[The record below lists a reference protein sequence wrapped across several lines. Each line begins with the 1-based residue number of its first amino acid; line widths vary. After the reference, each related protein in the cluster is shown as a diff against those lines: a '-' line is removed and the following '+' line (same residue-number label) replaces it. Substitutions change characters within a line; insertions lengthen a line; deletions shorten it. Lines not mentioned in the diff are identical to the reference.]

1 MNGIKMFS
9 SVNTNLL
16 KKINTSYKGLIMSKN
31 SVGDN
36 INTENAGW
44 KFSGEM
50 VKDFEKHVS
59 KSVPLYSEGHDIILK
74 ISDYFVKDD
83 SICYEIGTSTGILSY
98 KLAKRFLDRGAKFI
112 GLDIEEDMIAIAK
125 SRYRLDSLEF
135 ISADVLE
142 FDFKPSDF
150 ITSYYV
156 VQFIRPSHRQL
167 LIDKIYQRLNWGGAF
182 LYFEKVRAPD
192 ARFQDIMTG
201 VYNEYK
207 LEQGY
212 TAEEIIQ
219 KSRSLKGVLEPFSTQ
234 GNIDMLKRAGF
245 IDIMSVAKFGP
256 FEGILAI
263 K

>member
-1 MNGIKMFS
+1 M
-9 SVNTNLL
+9 
-16 KKINTSYKGLIMSKN
+16 
-31 SVGDN
+31 
-36 INTENAGW
+36 AW

-50 VKDFEKHVS
+50 VPKFETHVS
-59 KSVPLYSEGHDIILK
+59 RSVPLYHEGHDIILK
-74 ISDYFVKDD
+74 IADYFVKN
-83 SICYEIGTSTGILSY
+83 SSTCYEIGTSTGILSH
-98 KLAKRFLDRGAKFI
+98 KLAQRFSNKSAKFI
-112 GLDIEEDMIAIAK
+112 GLDIEEDMITNANEKYI
-125 SRYRLDSLEF
+125 LDNLEF
-135 ISADVLE
+135 INHDVLK
-142 FDFKPSDF
+142 FPFKASDF

-156 VQFIRPSHRQL
+156 IQFIEPSSRQTL
-167 LIDKIYQRLNWGGAF
+167 MDKIYKTLNWGGAF

-201 VYNEYK
+201 IYNEYK

-212 TAEEIIQ
+212 TAEEIMQ

-245 IDIMSVAKFGP
+245 IDIMSIMKFGP

>member
-1 MNGIKMFS
+1 
-9 SVNTNLL
+9 
-16 KKINTSYKGLIMSKN
+16 MSKN
-31 SVGDN
+31 SAGDN
-36 INTENAGW
+36 ISTKNAGW
-44 KFSGEM
+44 KFSGDV
-50 VKDFEKHVS
+50 VKKFEEHVA
-59 KSVPLYSEGHDIILK
+59 KSVPLYHEGHDLILK

-98 KLAKRFLDRGAKFI
+98 KLAQRFSDRDAKFI
-112 GLDIEEDMIAIAK
+112 GIDIEEDMIK
-125 SRYRLDSLEF
+125 SAREKYKMDNLEF
-135 ISADVLE
+135 VCADVLE
-142 FDFKPSDF
+142 YEFLPSDF

-156 VQFIRPSHRQL
+156 VQFIRPSYRQI
-167 LIDKIYQRLNWGGAF
+167 LIDKIYQSLNWGGAF

-212 TAEEIIQ
+212 TPEEIIQ

-245 IDIMSVAKFGP
+245 VDIMSVAKFAP

>member
-1 MNGIKMFS
+1 MG
-9 SVNTNLL
+9 
-16 KKINTSYKGLIMSKN
+16 KN

-36 INTENAGW
+36 IDSGNAAW

-50 VKDFEKHVS
+50 VNDFEDHVA
-59 KSVPLYSEGHDIILK
+59 KSVPMYKEGHDLILK
-74 ISDYFVKDD
+74 ISDYFVKKD
-83 SICYEIGTSTGILSY
+83 SVCYEIGTSTGILSY
-98 KLAKRFLDRGAKFI
+98 KLAQRFQDREAKFI
-112 GLDIEEDMIAIAK
+112 GLDIEEDMIHLAK
-125 SRYRLDSLEF
+125 EKYKLPHLAFEA
-135 ISADVLE
+135 ADVLE
-142 FDFKPSDF
+142 YKFKPSDF
-150 ITSYYV
+150 ISSYYV
-156 VQFIRPSHRQL
+156 VQFIRPSQRQQ
-167 LIDKIYQRLNWGGAF
+167 LIDKIYQSLNWGGAF

-212 TAEEIIQ
+212 TAEQIVQ

-245 IDIMSVAKFGP
+245 VDIMSVAKFGP
-256 FEGILAI
+256 FEGMLAI

>member
-1 MNGIKMFS
+1 
-9 SVNTNLL
+9 
-16 KKINTSYKGLIMSKN
+16 MSKH

-36 INTENAGW
+36 INSGNASW

-50 VKDFEKHVS
+50 VKDFEEHVS
-59 KSVPLYSEGHDIILK
+59 KSVPLYNEGHDIILK

-98 KLAKRFLDRGAKFI
+98 KLAKRFIDRDAKFI
-112 GLDIEEDMIAIAK
+112 GLDIEEDMVESAK
-125 SRYRLDSLEF
+125 SRYKMQNLSFEY
-135 ISADVLE
+135 ADVLE
-142 FDFKPSDF
+142 YSFEPSDF

-156 VQFIRPSHRQL
+156 VQFIRPSQRQL
-167 LIDKIYQRLNWGGAF
+167 LIDKIYQSLNWGGAF

-212 TAEEIIQ
+212 SAEEIIQ

-245 IDIMSVAKFGP
+245 VDIMSVAKFGP

>member
-1 MNGIKMFS
+1 
-9 SVNTNLL
+9 
-16 KKINTSYKGLIMSKN
+16 MSKS

-36 INTENAGW
+36 IDSGNAAW

-50 VKDFEKHVS
+50 VKDFEEHVS
-59 KSVPLYSEGHDIILK
+59 KSVPLYNEGHDIILK

-83 SICYEIGTSTGILSY
+83 SICYEIGTSTGILSH
-98 KLAKRFLDRGAKFI
+98 KLARRFSDRDAKFI
-112 GLDIEEDMIAIAK
+112 GLDIEEDMVDNAK
-125 SRYRLDSLEF
+125 KRYKMQNLSFEY
-135 ISADVLE
+135 ADVLE
-142 FDFKPSDF
+142 YSFEPSDL

-156 VQFIRPSHRQL
+156 VQFIRPSQRQI
-167 LIDKIYQRLNWGGAF
+167 LIDKIYESLNWGGAF

-201 VYNEYK
+201 VYSEYK

-212 TAEEIIQ
+212 SAEEIVQ

-245 IDIMSVAKFGP
+245 VDIMSVAKFGP

>member
-1 MNGIKMFS
+1 
-9 SVNTNLL
+9 
-16 KKINTSYKGLIMSKN
+16 MSKS

-36 INTENAGW
+36 ITTQNAGW
-44 KFSGEM
+44 KFSGDM
-50 VKDFEKHVS
+50 VKDFEEHVK
-59 KSVPLYSEGHDIILK
+59 KSVPLYDEGHDIILK

-98 KLAKRFLDRGAKFI
+98 KLAQRFSDRDAKFI
-112 GLDIEEDMIAIAK
+112 GIDIEEDMIKKAK
-125 SRYRLDSLEF
+125 EKYQMNSLKF
-135 ISADVLE
+135 IYADVLE
-142 FDFKPSDF
+142 YDFLPSDF

-167 LIDKIYQRLNWGGAF
+167 LIDKIYQSLNWGGAF

-212 TAEEIIQ
+212 SAEEIIQ

-245 IDIMSVAKFGP
+245 VDIMSVAKFGP

>member
-1 MNGIKMFS
+1 
-9 SVNTNLL
+9 
-16 KKINTSYKGLIMSKN
+16 MSKN
-31 SVGDN
+31 STGDN
-36 INTENAGW
+36 INAQNAGW

-50 VKDFEKHVS
+50 VKKFEEHVA
-59 KSVPLYSEGHDIILK
+59 KSVPLYNEGHDLILK

-98 KLAKRFLDRGAKFI
+98 KLAKRFIDRDAKFI
-112 GLDIEEDMIAIAK
+112 GIDIEEDMIKSAK
-125 SRYRLDSLEF
+125 EKYKLKNLEF
-135 ISADVLE
+135 VCADVLE
-142 FDFKPSDF
+142 YDFLPTDF

-156 VQFIRPSHRQL
+156 VQFIRPSFRQI
-167 LIDKIYQRLNWGGAF
+167 LIDKIYKSLNWGGAF

-212 TAEEIIQ
+212 TPEEIIQ

-245 IDIMSVAKFGP
+245 VDIMSVAKFAP

>member
-1 MNGIKMFS
+1 MSG
-9 SVNTNLL
+9 NL
-16 KKINTSYKGLIMSKN
+16 
-31 SVGDN
+31 VGDN
-36 INTENAGW
+36 ITTKNAGW
-44 KFSGEM
+44 KFSGDM
-50 VKDFEKHVS
+50 VKDFEEHVK
-59 KSVPLYSEGHDIILK
+59 KSVPLYNEGHDIILK

-83 SICYEIGTSTGILSY
+83 SICYEIGTSTGVLSY
-98 KLAKRFLDRGAKFI
+98 KLAQRFSDRDAKFI
-112 GLDIEEDMIAIAK
+112 GLDIEEDMINIAK
-125 SRYRLDSLEF
+125 QRYQMDNLDFVCADILEY
-135 ISADVLE
+135 
-142 FDFKPSDF
+142 DFKPSDF

-167 LIDKIYQRLNWGGAF
+167 LIDKIYNSLNWGGAF

-212 TAEEIIQ
+212 SAEEIIQ

-245 IDIMSVAKFGP
+245 VDIMSVAKFGP

>member
-1 MNGIKMFS
+1 MNRI
-9 SVNTNLL
+9 
-16 KKINTSYKGLIMSKN
+16 

-36 INTENAGW
+36 INTSNADW
-44 KFSGEM
+44 KFSGKM
-50 VKDFEKHVS
+50 VQKFEEHVT
-59 KSVPLYSEGHDIILK
+59 KSVPLYNEGHDIILK
-74 ISDYFVKDD
+74 ISDYFVKND
-83 SICYEIGTSTGILSY
+83 SICYEIGTSTGVLSH
-98 KLAKRFLDRGAKFI
+98 KLSQRFKDKDAKFI
-112 GLDIEEDMIAIAK
+112 GLDIEKDMIDSAK
-125 SRYRLDSLEF
+125 KRYRLKNLSFEY
-135 ISADVLE
+135 ADVLE
-142 FDFKPSDF
+142 YNFELTDF

-156 VQFIRPSHRQL
+156 VQFIRPSQRQI
-167 LIDKIYQRLNWGGAF
+167 LINKIYQSLNWGGAF

-201 VYNEYK
+201 IYNEYK

-212 TAEEIIQ
+212 SAEEIIQ

-245 IDIMSVAKFGP
+245 VDIMSVAKFGP

>member
-1 MNGIKMFS
+1 
-9 SVNTNLL
+9 
-16 KKINTSYKGLIMSKN
+16 MSKN

-36 INTENAGW
+36 IDSGNASW

-50 VKDFEKHVS
+50 VKDFEGHVS
-59 KSVPLYSEGHDIILK
+59 KSVPLYNEGHDIILK
-74 ISDYFVKDD
+74 ISDYFVKND
-83 SICYEIGTSTGILSY
+83 SVCYEIGTSTGVLSN
-98 KLAKRFLDRGAKFI
+98 KLAVRFSDRDAKFV
-112 GLDIEEDMIAIAK
+112 GLDIEEDMIKSAK
-125 SRYRLDSLEF
+125 ERYKLPNLSFVYD
-135 ISADVLE
+135 DVLE
-142 FDFKPSDF
+142 YDFERSDF

-156 VQFIRPSHRQL
+156 VQFIRPSMRQN
-167 LIDKIYQRLNWGGAF
+167 LIDKIYETLNWGGAF

-212 TAEEIIQ
+212 SAEEIVQ
-219 KSRSLKGVLEPFSTQ
+219 KTRSLKGVLEPFSTQ

-245 IDIMSVAKFGP
+245 VDVMSVAKFGP

>member
-1 MNGIKMFS
+1 M
-9 SVNTNLL
+9 
-16 KKINTSYKGLIMSKN
+16 
-31 SVGDN
+31 
-36 INTENAGW
+36 
-44 KFSGEM
+44 
-50 VKDFEKHVS
+50 
-59 KSVPLYSEGHDIILK
+59 K
-74 ISDYFVKDD
+74 ISDYFIKDS
-83 SICYEIGTSTGILSY
+83 SICYEIGTSTGILSH
-98 KLAKRFLDRGAKFI
+98 KLATKFSHKSAKFI
-112 GLDIEEDMIAIAK
+112 GVDIEEDMIAIAK
-125 SRYRLDSLEF
+125 EKYQLSNLSYEQD
-135 ISADVLE
+135 DVLLYP
-142 FDFKPSDF
+142 FKPSDF

-156 VQFIRPSHRQL
+156 IQFVEPSRRQN
-167 LIDKIYQRLNWGGAF
+167 LIDKIYRTLNWGGAF

-212 TAEEIIQ
+212 TAEEIMQ

-245 IDIMSVAKFGP
+245 VDIMSIMKFGP

>member
-1 MNGIKMFS
+1 MGK
-9 SVNTNLL
+9 VT
-16 KKINTSYKGLIMSKN
+16 
-31 SVGDN
+31 GDN
-36 INTENAGW
+36 IVAENANW
-44 KFSGEM
+44 KFSGDM
-50 VKDFEKHVS
+50 VKKFEEHVS
-59 KSVPLYSEGHDIILK
+59 KSVPLYNEGHDLILK

-83 SICYEIGTSTGILSY
+83 SICYELGTSTGILSY
-98 KLAKRFLDRGAKFI
+98 KLAKRFQSRGAKFI
-112 GLDIEEDMIAIAK
+112 GIDIEEDMIKLAK
-125 SRYRLDSLEF
+125 TKYKLPNLEF
-135 ISADVLE
+135 IVADILE
-142 FDFKPSDF
+142 FDYKPSDF

-167 LIDKIYQRLNWGGAF
+167 LIDKIYQTLNWGGAF

-201 VYNEYK
+201 IYYEYK

-212 TAEEIIQ
+212 TPEEIIQ

>member
-1 MNGIKMFS
+1 MGKS
-9 SVNTNLL
+9 
-16 KKINTSYKGLIMSKN
+16 

-36 INTENAGW
+36 ISSGNASW

-50 VKDFEKHVS
+50 VKDFEEHVS
-59 KSVPLYSEGHDIILK
+59 KSVPLYNEGHDIILK

-83 SICYEIGTSTGILSY
+83 SICYEIGTSTGVLSH
-98 KLAKRFLDRGAKFI
+98 KLAKRFTDRDAKFI
-112 GLDIEEDMIAIAK
+112 GLDVEEDMVESAK
-125 SRYRLDSLEF
+125 KRYKMKNLSFEY
-135 ISADVLE
+135 ADVLE
-142 FDFKPSDF
+142 YSFEPSDF
-150 ITSYYV
+150 ISSYYV
-156 VQFIRPSHRQL
+156 VQFIRPSQRQL
-167 LIDKIYQRLNWGGAF
+167 LIDKIYNSLNWGGAF

-212 TAEEIIQ
+212 SAEEIVQ

-245 IDIMSVAKFGP
+245 VDIMSVAKFGP

>member
-1 MNGIKMFS
+1 MIE
-9 SVNTNLL
+9 
-16 KKINTSYKGLIMSKN
+16 KN

-36 INTENAGW
+36 INSKNAAW
-44 KFSGEM
+44 KFSGRM
-50 VKDFEKHVS
+50 VKEFEGHVE
-59 KSVPLYSEGHDIILK
+59 KSVPLYKEGHDIILK

-83 SICYEIGTSTGILSY
+83 SICYEIGTSTGILSH
-98 KLAKRFLDRGAKFI
+98 KLAQRFRERGAQFI
-112 GLDIEEDMIAIAK
+112 GLDIEEDMI
-125 SRYRLDSLEF
+125 
-135 ISADVLE
+135 ISAKHRYQLPNLSFIYDDVLE
-142 FDFKPSDF
+142 YSFEPSDF

-156 VQFIRPSHRQL
+156 VQFIRPSQRQQ
-167 LIDKIYQRLNWGGAF
+167 LIDKIYNNLNWGGAF

-201 VYNEYK
+201 IYHEYK

-212 TAEEIIQ
+212 SAEEIVQ

-245 IDIMSVAKFGP
+245 VDIMSVAKFGS

>member
-1 MNGIKMFS
+1 
-9 SVNTNLL
+9 
-16 KKINTSYKGLIMSKN
+16 MSN
-31 SVGDN
+31 SSVGDN
-36 INTENAGW
+36 IDSGNASW
-44 KFSGEM
+44 KFSGKM
-50 VKDFEKHVS
+50 VKDFEKHVA
-59 KSVPLYSEGHDIILK
+59 KSVPLYNEGHDIILK

-83 SICYEIGTSTGILSY
+83 SICYEIGTSTGVLSN
-98 KLAKRFLDRGAKFI
+98 KLAKRFTDRDAKFI
-112 GLDIEEDMIAIAK
+112 GLDIEEDMVDNAK
-125 SRYRLDSLEF
+125 ERYKMSNLSFEY
-135 ISADVLE
+135 ADVLE
-142 FDFKPSDF
+142 YTFSPSDF

-156 VQFIRPSHRQL
+156 VQFIRPSQRQL
-167 LIDKIYQRLNWGGAF
+167 LIDKIYNSLNWGGAF

-201 VYNEYK
+201 IYNEYK

-212 TAEEIIQ
+212 SAEEIVQ

>member
-1 MNGIKMFS
+1 
-9 SVNTNLL
+9 
-16 KKINTSYKGLIMSKN
+16 MSKN

-36 INTENAGW
+36 ISTQNAGW

-50 VKDFEKHVS
+50 VKDFEEHVQ
-59 KSVPLYSEGHDIILK
+59 KSVPLYNEGHDIILK

-98 KLAKRFLDRGAKFI
+98 KLAQRFIDRDAKFI
-112 GLDIEEDMIAIAK
+112 GLDIEDMVCSAK
-125 SRYRLDSLEF
+125 DRYKMDSLDF
-135 ISADVLE
+135 IYADVLE
-142 FDFKPSDF
+142 YDFKSSDF
-150 ITSYYV
+150 VTSYYV

-167 LIDKIYQRLNWGGAF
+167 LIDKIYQSLNWGGAF

-212 TAEEIIQ
+212 SPEEIIQ

-245 IDIMSVAKFGP
+245 VDIMSVAKFGP

>member
-1 MNGIKMFS
+1 
-9 SVNTNLL
+9 
-16 KKINTSYKGLIMSKN
+16 MSKN

-36 INTENAGW
+36 IDSQNAAW

-50 VKDFEKHVS
+50 VNDFEEHVA
-59 KSVPLYSEGHDIILK
+59 KSVPIYNEGHDIILK
-74 ISDYFVKDD
+74 ISDYFIKND
-83 SICYEIGTSTGILSY
+83 SICYELGTSTGVLSN
-98 KLAKRFLDRGAKFI
+98 KLANRFSDRDAKFI
-112 GLDIEEDMIAIAK
+112 GLDIEEDMVASAK
-125 SRYRLDSLEF
+125 KRYTMKSLSFEY
-135 ISADVLE
+135 ADVLE
-142 FDFKPSDF
+142 YNFESSDF

-156 VQFIRPSHRQL
+156 VQFIRPSQRQL
-167 LIDKIYQRLNWGGAF
+167 LIDKIYKSLNWGGAF

-212 TAEEIIQ
+212 SAEEIIQ

-245 IDIMSVAKFGP
+245 VDVMSVAKFGP

>member
-1 MNGIKMFS
+1 
-9 SVNTNLL
+9 
-16 KKINTSYKGLIMSKN
+16 MSKS

-36 INTENAGW
+36 IQTKNAGW
-44 KFSGEM
+44 KFSGNM
-50 VKDFEKHVS
+50 VKDFEEHVK
-59 KSVPLYSEGHDIILK
+59 KSVPLYNEGHDLILK

-83 SICYEIGTSTGILSY
+83 SICYEIGTSTGILSF
-98 KLAKRFLDRGAKFI
+98 KLAKRFSDRGAKFI
-112 GLDIEEDMIAIAK
+112 GIDIEEDMIKSAK
-125 SRYRLDSLEF
+125 ERYKMDSLEF
-135 ISADVLE
+135 ICADVLE
-142 FDFKPSDF
+142 YDFLPSDF

-156 VQFIRPSHRQL
+156 VQFIRPSYRQL
-167 LIDKIYQRLNWGGAF
+167 LIDKIYKTLNWGGAF

-192 ARFQDIMTG
+192 ARFQDIITG

-212 TAEEIIQ
+212 SAEEIIQ

-245 IDIMSVAKFGP
+245 VDIMSVAKFGP

>member
-1 MNGIKMFS
+1 M
-9 SVNTNLL
+9 
-16 KKINTSYKGLIMSKN
+16 KKQ

-36 INTENAGW
+36 IDVGNASW
-44 KFSGEM
+44 KFSGKM
-50 VKDFEKHVS
+50 VTEFEEHVS
-59 KSVPLYSEGHDIILK
+59 KSVPLYHEGHDIILK

-83 SICYEIGTSTGILSY
+83 SICYEIGTSTGVLSY
-98 KLAKRFLDRGAKFI
+98 KLASRFSDRGAKFI
-112 GLDIEEDMIAIAK
+112 GLDREQDMIVNAK
-125 SRYRLDSLEF
+125 SRYQMDSLDF
-135 ISADVLE
+135 IYADVTEYLFE
-142 FDFKPSDF
+142 PSDF

-156 VQFIRPSHRQL
+156 VQFIRPSQRQL
-167 LIDKIYQRLNWGGAF
+167 LIDKIYQSLNWGGAF

-201 VYNEYK
+201 IYHEYK

-212 TAEEIIQ
+212 TAEEIVQ

-245 IDIMSVAKFGP
+245 VDIMSVAKFGS
-256 FEGILAI
+256 FEGMLAI

>member
-1 MNGIKMFS
+1 
-9 SVNTNLL
+9 
-16 KKINTSYKGLIMSKN
+16 MSKTA
-31 SVGDN
+31 GDN
-36 INTENAGW
+36 IVVGNANW
-44 KFSGEM
+44 KFSGDM
-50 VKDFEKHVS
+50 VKKFEEHVA
-59 KSVPLYSEGHDIILK
+59 KSVPLYHEGHDLILK

-83 SICYEIGTSTGILSY
+83 SICYELGTSTGILSY
-98 KLAKRFLDRGAKFI
+98 KLAKRFQNRGAKFI
-112 GLDIEEDMIAIAK
+112 GIDIEEDMIKLAK
-125 SRYRLDSLEF
+125 SKYKLPNLEF
-135 ISADVLE
+135 VVADILD
-142 FDFKPSDF
+142 FDYKPSDF

-156 VQFIRPSHRQL
+156 VQFIRPSHRQI
-167 LIDKIYQRLNWGGAF
+167 LIDKIFQTLNWGGAF

-212 TAEEIIQ
+212 TPEEIIQ

-245 IDIMSVAKFGP
+245 VDIMSVAKFGP

>member
-1 MNGIKMFS
+1 MITIAKEKYKLP
-9 SVNTNLL
+9 NL
-16 KKINTSYKGLIMSKN
+16 SYEQSDAL
-31 SVGDN
+31 
-36 INTENAGW
+36 
-44 KFSGEM
+44 
-50 VKDFEKHVS
+50 
-59 KSVPLYSEGHDIILK
+59 LYS
-74 ISDYFVKDD
+74 
-83 SICYEIGTSTGILSY
+83 
-98 KLAKRFLDRGAKFI
+98 
-112 GLDIEEDMIAIAK
+112 
-125 SRYRLDSLEF
+125 
-135 ISADVLE
+135 
-142 FDFKPSDF
+142 FKPSDF

-156 VQFIRPSHRQL
+156 IQFVEPSRRQT
-167 LIDKIYQRLNWGGAF
+167 LIDKIYETLNWGGAF

-212 TAEEIIQ
+212 TAEEIMQ

-245 IDIMSVAKFGP
+245 VDIMSIMKFAS

>member
-1 MNGIKMFS
+1 
-9 SVNTNLL
+9 
-16 KKINTSYKGLIMSKN
+16 MSRS

-36 INTENAGW
+36 IDSGNADW

-59 KSVPLYSEGHDIILK
+59 KSVPLYNEGHDIILK

-83 SICYEIGTSTGILSY
+83 SICYEIGTSTGVLSH
-98 KLAKRFLDRGAKFI
+98 KLANRFIDREAKFI
-112 GLDIEEDMIAIAK
+112 GLDIEEDMVDSAK
-125 SRYRLDSLEF
+125 KRYKMQNLSFEY
-135 ISADVLE
+135 ADVLE
-142 FDFKPSDF
+142 YNFEPTDF

-156 VQFIRPSHRQL
+156 VQFIRPSQRQL
-167 LIDKIYQRLNWGGAF
+167 LIDKIYQSLNWGGAF

-212 TAEEIIQ
+212 SAEEIIQ

-245 IDIMSVAKFGP
+245 VDIMSVAKFGP

>member
-1 MNGIKMFS
+1 
-9 SVNTNLL
+9 
-16 KKINTSYKGLIMSKN
+16 MSQQ

-36 INTENAGW
+36 IDSGNAAW

-50 VKDFEKHVS
+50 VNDFEDHVA
-59 KSVPLYSEGHDIILK
+59 KSVPLYHEGHDLILK

-83 SICYEIGTSTGILSY
+83 STCYEIGTSTGVLSY
-98 KLAKRFLDRGAKFI
+98 RLALRFQDRGAKFV
-112 GLDIEEDMIAIAK
+112 GLDIEEDMI
-125 SRYRLDSLEF
+125 RLANEKYTLPNLSF
-135 ISADVLE
+135 STADVLE
-142 FDFKPSDF
+142 YPFELSDF

-156 VQFIRPSHRQL
+156 VQFIRPSQRQL
-167 LIDKIYQRLNWGGAF
+167 LIDKIYQSLNWGGAF

-212 TAEEIIQ
+212 SAEEIVQ
-219 KSRSLKGVLEPFSTQ
+219 KARSLKGVLEPFSTQ
-234 GNIDMLKRAGF
+234 GNIDMLKRTGF
-245 IDIMSVAKFGP
+245 VDIMSVAKFGP

>member
-1 MNGIKMFS
+1 MS
-9 SVNTNLL
+9 ENL
-16 KKINTSYKGLIMSKN
+16 
-31 SVGDN
+31 VGDN
-36 INTENAGW
+36 IVTKNAGW
-44 KFSGEM
+44 KFSGKM
-50 VKDFEKHVS
+50 VEDFEEHVA
-59 KSVPLYSEGHDIILK
+59 KSVPLYDEGHDIILK
-74 ISDYFVKDD
+74 ISDYFVKND

-98 KLAKRFLDRGAKFI
+98 KLADRFKDRDAKFI
-112 GLDIEEDMIAIAK
+112 GIDIEEDMIKSAK
-125 SRYRLDSLEF
+125 ERYKLDNLKFICDDILEF
-135 ISADVLE
+135 HFE
-142 FDFKPSDF
+142 PSDF

-156 VQFIRPSHRQL
+156 VQFIRPSQRQL
-167 LIDKIYQRLNWGGAF
+167 LIDKIYKNLNWGGAF

-212 TAEEIIQ
+212 TPDEIIQ

-245 IDIMSVAKFGP
+245 IDIMSIAKFGP

>member
-1 MNGIKMFS
+1 MS
-9 SVNTNLL
+9 ENL
-16 KKINTSYKGLIMSKN
+16 
-31 SVGDN
+31 VGDN
-36 INTENAGW
+36 IVTKNAGW
-44 KFSGEM
+44 KFSGKM
-50 VKDFEKHVS
+50 VEDFEEHVA
-59 KSVPLYSEGHDIILK
+59 KSVPLYHEGHDIILK

-83 SICYEIGTSTGILSY
+83 SIVYEIGTSTGILSY
-98 KLAKRFLDRGAKFI
+98 KLADRFQDRGAKFI
-112 GLDIEEDMIAIAK
+112 GIDIEEDMIRSAK
-125 SRYRLDSLEF
+125 DKYKLDNLKFISDDILEF
-135 ISADVLE
+135 NFE
-142 FDFKPSDF
+142 PSDF

-167 LIDKIYQRLNWGGAF
+167 LIDKIYKTLNWGGAF

-212 TAEEIIQ
+212 TPNEIIQ

-245 IDIMSVAKFGP
+245 IDIMSIAKFGP

>member
-1 MNGIKMFS
+1 MS
-9 SVNTNLL
+9 S
-16 KKINTSYKGLIMSKN
+16 S

-36 INTENAGW
+36 IDSSNAKW
-44 KFSGEM
+44 KFSGKM

-59 KSVPLYSEGHDIILK
+59 KSVPLYHEGHDIILK

-83 SICYEIGTSTGILSY
+83 SICYEIGTSTGVLSNQ
-98 KLAKRFLDRGAKFI
+98 LAKRFIDREAKFI
-112 GLDIEEDMIAIAK
+112 GLDIEDDMINIAK
-125 SRYRLDSLEF
+125 ERYKLKNLSFEY
-135 ISADVLE
+135 ADVLE
-142 FDFKPSDF
+142 YDFKQSDF

-156 VQFIRPSHRQL
+156 IQFIRPSQRQT
-167 LIDKIYQRLNWGGAF
+167 LIDKIYQSLNWGGAF

-201 VYNEYK
+201 IYNEYK

-212 TAEEIIQ
+212 SAEEIIQ
-219 KSRSLKGVLEPFSTQ
+219 KTRSLKGVLEPFSTQ

>member
-1 MNGIKMFS
+1 M
-9 SVNTNLL
+9 T
-16 KKINTSYKGLIMSKN
+16 TST
-31 SVGDN
+31 VGDN
-36 INTENAGW
+36 IDSGNASW

-50 VKDFEKHVS
+50 VNDFEQHVA
-59 KSVPLYSEGHDIILK
+59 KSVPLYNEGHDMILK
-74 ISDYFVKDD
+74 LSDYFVKDD

-98 KLAKRFLDRGAKFI
+98 KLAKRFEDRGAKFV
-112 GLDIEEDMIAIAK
+112 GLDIEEDMIALAREK
-125 SRYRLDSLEF
+125 YQQHNLSF
-135 ISADVLE
+135 IYDDVLAYNFE
-142 FDFKPSDF
+142 PSDF

-156 VQFIRPSHRQL
+156 VQFIRPSQRQK
-167 LIDKIYQRLNWGGAF
+167 LIDNIYQSLNWGGAF

-212 TAEEIIQ
+212 TSEQIVQ

-234 GNIDMLKRAGF
+234 GNMDMLKRAGF
-245 IDIMSVAKFGP
+245 VDMMTVAKFGP